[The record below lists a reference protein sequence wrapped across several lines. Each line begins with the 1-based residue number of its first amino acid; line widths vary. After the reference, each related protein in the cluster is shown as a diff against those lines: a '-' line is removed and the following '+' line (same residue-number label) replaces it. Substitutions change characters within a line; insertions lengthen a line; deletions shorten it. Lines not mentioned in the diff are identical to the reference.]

1 MTIGFDC
8 KRGCKKIVKS
18 LLTSNEYAKEAGKEI
33 VMIKKLLNKI
43 KFNVT
48 LKLVRRYEDE
58 IE

>member
-1 MTIGFDC
+1 MGFDYE
-8 KRGCKKIVKS
+8 RGHKKIVKS
-18 LLTSNEYAKEAGKEI
+18 LLKSNEHAKEAWGEI
-33 VMIKKLLNKI
+33 AMIKKLLNKI